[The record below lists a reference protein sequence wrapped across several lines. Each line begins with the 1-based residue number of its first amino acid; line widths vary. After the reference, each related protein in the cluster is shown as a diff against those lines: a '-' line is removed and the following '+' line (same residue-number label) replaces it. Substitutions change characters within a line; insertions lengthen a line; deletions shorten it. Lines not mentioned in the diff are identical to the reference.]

1 MNKNIFDQGLCLLRQ
16 PVAPLVS
23 MVQFLYLTG
32 PFATV
37 AEVIGELPEPI
48 ETEFAVY
55 ERPVALMRE
64 YLEFL
69 RPLESLKSGQET
81 GGDVVNEQGEPVDR
95 ITAVSAL
102 VVQQVLTAE
111 LEKINSRLCGPCNCT
126 LCCTGPAESMRQ
138 EFFEIPL
145 TPREIDLFAV
155 DRYDHADSRA
165 CRALDEKEL
174 HCDGQP
180 FYRRRSPG
188 LFHWQ
193 NGWSLILPKGSQCP
207 NLETDSGCCR
217 VYAQRPGVCRRPQ
230 IFPYMLERLDEP
242 RAGKPVYRLRQTL
255 LAVVDCPYVRELQDD
270 IARYAAAGELH
281 LAWKENKT

>member
-1 MNKNIFDQGLCLLRQ
+1 MNENTFEQGLSLLRQ

-48 ETEFAVY
+48 ETELAVY
-55 ERPVALMRE
+55 EHPATLLRE
-64 YLEFL
+64 YLEHL
-69 RPLESLKSGQET
+69 QPLESLKSGQET
-81 GGDVVNEQGEPVDR
+81 GDNVVDEQGEPVDR
-95 ITAVSAL
+95 MTAVSAL
-102 VVQQVLTAE
+102 VMQQVLSAE

-126 LCCTGPAESMRQ
+126 LCCTGPTEDMSQ

-145 TPREIDLFAV
+145 APREIDLFAV
-155 DRYDHADSRA
+155 DRYDQADSRA
-165 CRALDEKEL
+165 RRARDEKEL
-174 HCDGQP
+174 HCDGRP

-193 NGWSLILPKGSQCP
+193 NGWSLILPRGSQCP
-207 NLETDSGCCR
+207 NLEAGSGRCR
-217 VYAQRPGVCRRPQ
+217 VYAQRPEVCRQPQ
-230 IFPYMLERLDEP
+230 IFPYMLERLDAPETGSP
-242 RAGKPVYRLRQTL
+242 AYRLRQTL

-281 LAWKENKT
+281 LAWKENKS

>member
-1 MNKNIFDQGLCLLRQ
+1 MNENTFEQGLSLLRQ

-48 ETEFAVY
+48 ETELAVY
-55 ERPVALMRE
+55 EHPVALLRE
-64 YLEFL
+64 YLEYL
-69 RPLESLKSGQET
+69 QPLESLKTEQEIESN
-81 GGDVVNEQGEPVDR
+81 VVDEQGEPVDR
-95 ITAVSAL
+95 MTAISAL
-102 VVQQVLTAE
+102 VMQQVLTAE
-111 LEKINSRLCGPCNCT
+111 LEKINSRLCDPCNCT
-126 LCCTGPAESMRQ
+126 LCCTGPAESMNQ

-145 TPREIDLFAV
+145 ARREIDLFAV
-155 DRYDHADSRA
+155 DRYDQVDSRTR
-165 CRALDEKEL
+165 RARDEEEL

-193 NGWSLILPKGSQCP
+193 NGWSLILPRGSQCP
-207 NLETDSGCCR
+207 NLEPGSGRCR
-217 VYAQRPGVCRRPQ
+217 VYAQRPEVCRRPQ

-242 RAGKPVYRLRQTL
+242 RAGNPEYRLRQTL
-255 LAVVDCPYVRELQDD
+255 LAVVDCPYVRELQDN
-270 IARYAAAGELH
+270 IALYAAAGELH
-281 LAWKENKT
+281 LAWKENKS